1 MLLAK
6 VMKSMQI
13 CLPLAKK
20 FIKFDASD
28 MYSIE
33 DEDFELIETS
43 GHAIDTFILQGN
55 DTWLLTIGKNFNDFL
70 RPMINLTT
78 LVHSATAVPIDL
90 SFLDEMPKSLVRLQL
105 DMLNFEAREFVTFLR
120 PLTGQLDELAIT
132 SNSQLTC
139 YDLVNILK
147 WFWKLDKLDLR
158 CTEYM
163 RPGTVGTIF
172 RYCYNLQVFFFST
185 NFKLSNSKAWVDL
198 VECDYEYI
206 TFHDDFYKEVQAH
219 KMFIEMGM
227 DSDDSD

>member
-78 LVHSATAVPIDL
+78 LVLSATAVPIDL
-90 SFLDEMPKSLVRLQL
+90 SFLEEMSKSLVRLQL
-105 DMLNFEAREFVTFLR
+105 DMLNFEAHEFVTFLR
-120 PLTGQLDELAIT
+120 PLAGQLDELAIT

-158 CTEYM
+158 S
-163 RPGTVGTIF
+163 GV
-172 RYCYNLQVFFFST
+172 L
-185 NFKLSNSKAWVDL
+185 L
-198 VECDYEYI
+198 
-206 TFHDDFYKEVQAH
+206 
-219 KMFIEMGM
+219 
-227 DSDDSD
+227 